1 MVSSEIRVF
10 IKTRRQ
16 ELKGLHLKQNKNRKE
31 AERIQTA
38 DMPFGRIGYGSV
50 GSALRPIG
58 LRSDGG
64 ILTSWYSGEDYSRK
78 SFYAS
83 ESSSPT
89 YRTEM
94 TPRGMRIITSLGNG
108 EEHSTFLSRDEID
121 KIGLT
126 ESKAIDMLRGLKF

>member
-16 ELKGLHLKQNKNRKE
+16 ELKGLHLKENKNRKE

-50 GSALRPIG
+50 GSTLHTIG
-58 LRSDGG
+58 LGYDGG
-64 ILTSWYSGEDYSRK
+64 IPAKWYSGEDYASK
-78 SFYAS
+78 SPYAS
-83 ESSSPT
+83 EHSGPT